1 MPTLNQL
8 IKFRRQPK
16 IKQNKVPALK
26 GCPQK
31 RGTCLKVYVTTPKKP
46 NSAFRKVAQVRLSN
60 KKKVIAYIPGEG
72 HKLQE
77 HSVILMR
84 GGRLQDVPGVKYHLI
99 RGKFDLEALMERKN
113 ARSKYGTKKL

>member
-8 IKFRRQPK
+8 IKNKRKQK
-16 IKQNKVPALK
+16 IKQNKVPALQ

-99 RGKFDLEALMERKN
+99 RGKFDLEPLYTRKKG
-113 ARSKYGTKKL
+113 RSKYGVRKH